1 MRKIDFKN
9 LKKTFIIAEIGN
21 NHEGNIKLAKKL
33 IALASKAKVDA
44 VKFQT
49 FHTEEFINKNDK
61 KRFSQLK
68 KFELTKKQFIDLKNF
83 AHLKKLRFISSPLDI
98 DSANFLIKN
107 SDVIK
112 IASSDNNFFPMM
124 DRLISS
130 KKNIIISTG
139 LTNIDEIIYLRNRIY
154 KLINK
159 KTAHQ
164 NIAFLHCVTSYPVND
179 KYANLNSINF
189 LKDKLDF
196 TIGYSDHT
204 LGNDAALVSSSMGA
218 KILEKHFTIDKN
230 FSNFRDHSLSAD
242 FKELSDMVKKIRKI
256 ELLKGNYEKK
266 IQNCEKIFLNSIR
279 RAAFAKQ
286 NLNSGQKLT
295 LKNIKFLRASNS
307 RNFFNIDR
315 IVGKK
320 IIKPVKKDNK
330 ITKKN
335 LI

>member
-21 NHEGNIKLAKKL
+21 NHEGSIKLAKKL
-33 IALASKAKVDA
+33 ITLASRAKVDA

-49 FHTEEFINKNDK
+49 FNTEDFINKNDK

-68 KFELTKKQFIDLKNF
+68 KFQLTKKQFIELKNF
-83 AHLKKLRFISSPLDI
+83 AHSKKLKFISSPLDI

-112 IASSDNNFFPMM
+112 IASSDNNFFPMI
-124 DRLISS
+124 DKLISS

-139 LTNIDEIIYLRNRIY
+139 LTNMDEIIYLRNRIY

-159 KTAHQ
+159 KIAHQ
-164 NIAFLHCVTSYPVND
+164 KIAFLHCVTSYPVD
-179 KYANLNSINF
+179 SKFANLNSINF
-189 LKDKLDF
+189 LKDKLNF

-204 LGNDAALVSSSMGA
+204 LGNDAALVSTSMGA
-218 KILEKHFTIDKN
+218 KIIEKHFTIDKN
-230 FSNFRDHSLSAD
+230 FSNFRDHLLSAD

-266 IQNCEKIFLNSIR
+266 IQKCEKIFLNSVR
-279 RAAFAKQ
+279 RAAFAK
-286 NLNSGQKLT
+286 NHINSGEKLT
-295 LKNIKFLRASNS
+295 FKNIKFLRNNNS
-307 RNFFNIDR
+307 GNFFNIDK
-315 IVGKK
+315 IIGKK
-320 IIKPVKKDNK
+320 LIKPVKKDRK